1 MKGKLGKLGSLK
13 LKTFALWKTLLGEK
27 KDTIRMKSQYM
38 LGKYIY
44 KLHVWTRT
52 CIQNIWSSLQSQQ
65 EENKQP
71 VKKWTKEYQR
81 ELKDGR

>member
-1 MKGKLGKLGSLK
+1 
-13 LKTFALWKTLLGEK
+13 
-27 KDTIRMKSQYM
+27 MKSQYM

-44 KLHVWTRT
+44 KLGVWTRT